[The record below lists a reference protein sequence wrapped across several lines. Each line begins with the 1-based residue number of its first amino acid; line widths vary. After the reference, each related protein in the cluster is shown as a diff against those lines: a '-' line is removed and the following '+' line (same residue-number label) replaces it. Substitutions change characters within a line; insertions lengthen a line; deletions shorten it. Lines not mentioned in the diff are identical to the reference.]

1 MIQYLK
7 QNYKRERNLSLFLCV
22 KDYIELYLYFMK
34 YNVSYDIINL
44 SYISQVI
51 YLLIN
56 IWLYRIKDEYICKF
70 KEDYMVK
77 RIEPDLK
84 KIGEYLT
91 LKKGVNFIIPEYQRA
106 YSWEV
111 KQCDKLW
118 QDIEDFILVGAE
130 DPYFFGTI
138 IISCEDNDNKLNLID
153 GQQRTTTFILLFK
166 ALLICLEEAIE
177 DTKTYDNPE
186 KLKRTLSMKRDKLL
200 KILYKAE
207 DDEVYDIIE
216 DFYNHDKED
225 MLNNLSI
232 NELYKDELSII
243 LNSKTIAEAEKKV
256 TTIKYKQKDN
266 KYTNFFRNF
275 KYFYNKL
282 KDLSPEDLNIFADN
296 VLDKTEIIE
305 IRSWNVE
312 QAITMFNSLNSAG
325 MPLLDADIIS
335 AQLYSKAVNE
345 KDDFINNWSEL
356 KKIVSDLEK
365 SNVVNIDD
373 ILKQYMYI
381 KRAIDKEYISE
392 GQSVDVSTPGIRR
405 YYTDL
410 NKKLLEDPL
419 RLTSRFL
426 KIAKIWDRIKDYS
439 IVQLAFK
446 FNENIKVYLISYL
459 YRFEVDEISEKLVSD
474 FMNHLLK
481 IFVVLELVDT
491 GFSSARFKSF
501 LFGLNTKLVD
511 KNIDLQNIQ
520 YEIKTHIEKNWN
532 KADLKERVLDYTKN
546 PLVYLDEYIYCKKE
560 GRKFILPEKYEIE
573 HIMPRSGR
581 NIEQIREDAGL
592 NKKEEFLDIV
602 NKLGNKILLEDN
614 INRSL
619 SNEWF
624 RSKIQSSIK
633 EKAGYKDSVFCLPV
647 KIAEK
652 YEDRDKPKWT
662 VEDIN
667 NRNEVIAENI
677 MEFIFE

>member
-1 MIQYLK
+1 
-7 QNYKRERNLSLFLCV
+7 
-22 KDYIELYLYFMK
+22 MK

-243 LNSKTIAEAEKKV
+243 LNSKTFAEAEKKV

-345 KDDFINNWSEL
+345 KEDFINNWSEL

-581 NIEQIREDAGL
+581 NIEQIREDAEL

-633 EKAGYKDSVFCLPV
+633 EKAGYKDSMFCLPV

>member
-1 MIQYLK
+1 MA
-7 QNYKRERNLSLFLCV
+7 
-22 KDYIELYLYFMK
+22 
-34 YNVSYDIINL
+34 
-44 SYISQVI
+44 
-51 YLLIN
+51 
-56 IWLYRIKDEYICKF
+56 
-70 KEDYMVK
+70 K

-84 KIGEYLT
+84 KIGEYLS
-91 LKKGVNFIIPEYQRA
+91 LDKGVEFVIPEYQRA

-118 QDIEDFILVGAE
+118 QDIEDFILNGSE

-138 IISCEDNDNKLNLID
+138 IISCEDKDKKLNLID

-186 KLKRTLSMKRDKLL
+186 KLKRTLGMKRDRLL
-200 KILYKAE
+200 KILYKVK
-207 DDEVYDIIE
+207 DDEVYDILE
-216 DFYNHDKED
+216 DFYNHDKEE
-225 MLNNLSI
+225 MLKNLSI
-232 NELYKDELSII
+232 NELYKDELSNI
-243 LNSKTIAEAEKKV
+243 LNSKTFVEAEKKV
-256 TTIKYKQKDN
+256 ATIKYKQKDN

-275 KYFYNKL
+275 KFFYNKL
-282 KDLSPEDLNIFADN
+282 KSLSPEDLNIFADN

-335 AQLYSKAVNE
+335 AQLYSNAVNE
-345 KDDFINNWSEL
+345 KEDFINNWSEL

-392 GQSVDVSTPGIRR
+392 GKSVDVSTPGIRR

-419 RLTSRFL
+419 RITSRFL

-439 IVQLAFK
+439 VVQLAFK
-446 FNENIKVYLISYL
+446 FNENIKVYLVSYL

-474 FMNHLLK
+474 FMNYLLK

-511 KNIDLQNIQ
+511 KNVELQNIK
-520 YEIKTHIEKNWN
+520 YEIKAHIEKNWN
-532 KADLKERVLDYTKN
+532 RADLNERVLDYTKN
-546 PLVYLDEYIYCKKE
+546 PLVYLDEYIYCKRE

-592 NKKEEFLDIV
+592 SKKEEFLDIV

-619 SNEWF
+619 GNEWF

-633 EKAGYKDSVFCLPV
+633 EKAGYKDSLFCLPV

-652 YEDRDKPKWT
+652 YEDDDMPKWT

-677 MEFIFE
+677 IDFIFEQ

>member
-1 MIQYLK
+1 MA
-7 QNYKRERNLSLFLCV
+7 
-22 KDYIELYLYFMK
+22 
-34 YNVSYDIINL
+34 
-44 SYISQVI
+44 
-51 YLLIN
+51 
-56 IWLYRIKDEYICKF
+56 
-70 KEDYMVK
+70 K

-91 LKKGVNFIIPEYQRA
+91 LKKGVSFIIPEYQRA

-111 KQCDKLW
+111 KQCDKFW
-118 QDIEDFILVGAE
+118 QDIEDFILAGAE

-138 IISCEDNDNKLNLID
+138 IISCEDKDNKLNLID

-186 KLKRTLSMKRDKLL
+186 KLKRTLGMKRDRLL

-243 LNSKTIAEAEKKV
+243 LNSKTFAEAEKKV

-335 AQLYSKAVNE
+335 AQLYSNAVNE
-345 KDDFINNWSEL
+345 KEDFINNWSEL

-365 SNVVNIDD
+365 SNVVNIDG

-474 FMNHLLK
+474 FMNYLLK

-511 KNIDLQNIQ
+511 ENIDPQNIQ

-560 GRKFILPEKYEIE
+560 GSKFILPEKYEIE

-619 SNEWF
+619 GNEWF

-633 EKAGYKDSVFCLPV
+633 EKAGYKDSMFCLPV

-652 YEDRDKPKWT
+652 YEDDDMPRWT

-677 MEFIFE
+677 MDFIFE

>member
-1 MIQYLK
+1 MA
-7 QNYKRERNLSLFLCV
+7 
-22 KDYIELYLYFMK
+22 
-34 YNVSYDIINL
+34 
-44 SYISQVI
+44 
-51 YLLIN
+51 
-56 IWLYRIKDEYICKF
+56 
-70 KEDYMVK
+70 K

-84 KIGEYLT
+84 KIGEYLS
-91 LKKGVNFIIPEYQRA
+91 LDKGVSFIIPEYQRA

-118 QDIEDFILVGAE
+118 QDIEDFILAGAE

-138 IISCEDNDNKLNLID
+138 IISCEDKDKKLNLID

-186 KLKRTLSMKRDKLL
+186 KLKRTLGMKRDRLL

-243 LNSKTIAEAEKKV
+243 LNSKTFAEAEKKV

-345 KDDFINNWSEL
+345 KEDFINNWSEL

-474 FMNHLLK
+474 FMNHLLR

-511 KNIDLQNIQ
+511 ENIDLQNIQ

-560 GRKFILPEKYEIE
+560 DSKFILPEKYEIE

-619 SNEWF
+619 GNEWF

-652 YEDRDKPKWT
+652 YEDDDMPRWT

-677 MEFIFE
+677 MDFIFE

>member
-1 MIQYLK
+1 MA
-7 QNYKRERNLSLFLCV
+7 
-22 KDYIELYLYFMK
+22 
-34 YNVSYDIINL
+34 
-44 SYISQVI
+44 
-51 YLLIN
+51 
-56 IWLYRIKDEYICKF
+56 
-70 KEDYMVK
+70 K

-118 QDIEDFILVGAE
+118 QDIEDFILAGAE

-138 IISCEDNDNKLNLID
+138 IISCEDKDNKLNLID

-186 KLKRTLSMKRDKLL
+186 KLKRTLGMKRDRLL

-243 LNSKTIAEAEKKV
+243 LNSKTFAEAEKKV

-335 AQLYSKAVNE
+335 AQLYSNAVNE
-345 KDDFINNWSEL
+345 KEDFINNWSEL

-474 FMNHLLK
+474 FMNHLLR

-511 KNIDLQNIQ
+511 ENIDLQNIQ

-560 GRKFILPEKYEIE
+560 DSKFILPEKYEIE

-619 SNEWF
+619 GNEWF

-652 YEDRDKPKWT
+652 YEDDDMPKWT

-677 MEFIFE
+677 MDFIFEQ

>member
-1 MIQYLK
+1 
-7 QNYKRERNLSLFLCV
+7 
-22 KDYIELYLYFMK
+22 
-34 YNVSYDIINL
+34 
-44 SYISQVI
+44 
-51 YLLIN
+51 
-56 IWLYRIKDEYICKF
+56 
-70 KEDYMVK
+70 MVK

-243 LNSKTIAEAEKKV
+243 LNSKTFAESEKKV

-345 KDDFINNWSEL
+345 KEDFINNWSEL

-365 SNVVNIDD
+365 NNVVNIDD

-459 YRFEVDEISEKLVSD
+459 YRFEVDEISEKLVLD

-677 MEFIFE
+677 MDFIFE

>member
-1 MIQYLK
+1 MA
-7 QNYKRERNLSLFLCV
+7 
-22 KDYIELYLYFMK
+22 
-34 YNVSYDIINL
+34 
-44 SYISQVI
+44 
-51 YLLIN
+51 
-56 IWLYRIKDEYICKF
+56 
-70 KEDYMVK
+70 K

-118 QDIEDFILVGAE
+118 QDIEDFILAGAE

-138 IISCEDNDNKLNLID
+138 IISCEDKDNKLNLID

-186 KLKRTLSMKRDKLL
+186 KLKRTLGMKRDRLL

-243 LNSKTIAEAEKKV
+243 LNSKTFAEAEKKV

-335 AQLYSKAVNE
+335 AQLYSNAVNE
-345 KDDFINNWSEL
+345 KEDFINNWSEL

-426 KIAKIWDRIKDYS
+426 KIAKIWDRIKYYS

-474 FMNHLLK
+474 FMNNLLK

-511 KNIDLQNIQ
+511 ENIDLQNIQ

-560 GRKFILPEKYEIE
+560 DSKFILPEKYEIE

-619 SNEWF
+619 GNEWF

-652 YEDRDKPKWT
+652 YEDDDMPKWT

-677 MEFIFE
+677 MDFIFE

>member
-1 MIQYLK
+1 MA
-7 QNYKRERNLSLFLCV
+7 
-22 KDYIELYLYFMK
+22 
-34 YNVSYDIINL
+34 
-44 SYISQVI
+44 
-51 YLLIN
+51 
-56 IWLYRIKDEYICKF
+56 
-70 KEDYMVK
+70 K

-84 KIGEYLT
+84 KIGEYLS
-91 LKKGVNFIIPEYQRA
+91 LDKGVSFIIPEYQRA

-118 QDIEDFILVGAE
+118 QDIEDFILAGAE

-138 IISCEDNDNKLNLID
+138 IISCEDKDKKLNLID

-186 KLKRTLSMKRDKLL
+186 KLKRTLGMKRDRLL

-243 LNSKTIAEAEKKV
+243 LNSKTFAEAEKKV

-335 AQLYSKAVNE
+335 AQLYSNAVNE
-345 KDDFINNWSEL
+345 KEDFINNWSEL

-419 RLTSRFL
+419 RLTSKFL

-474 FMNHLLK
+474 FMNYLLK

-511 KNIDLQNIQ
+511 ENIDPQNIQ

-560 GRKFILPEKYEIE
+560 GSKFILPEKYEIE

-619 SNEWF
+619 GNEWF

-633 EKAGYKDSVFCLPV
+633 EKAGYKDSMFCLPV

-652 YEDRDKPKWT
+652 YEDDDMPRWT

-677 MEFIFE
+677 MDFIFE

>member
-1 MIQYLK
+1 
-7 QNYKRERNLSLFLCV
+7 
-22 KDYIELYLYFMK
+22 MK

-243 LNSKTIAEAEKKV
+243 LNSKTFAEAEKKV

-345 KDDFINNWSEL
+345 KEDFINNWSEL

-677 MEFIFE
+677 MDFIFE

>member
-1 MIQYLK
+1 
-7 QNYKRERNLSLFLCV
+7 
-22 KDYIELYLYFMK
+22 MK

-56 IWLYRIKDEYICKF
+56 IWLYRIKDEYICKL

-243 LNSKTIAEAEKKV
+243 LNSKTFAEAEKKV

-345 KDDFINNWSEL
+345 KEDFINNWSEL

-365 SNVVNIDD
+365 NNVVNIDD

>member
-1 MIQYLK
+1 
-7 QNYKRERNLSLFLCV
+7 
-22 KDYIELYLYFMK
+22 MK

-56 IWLYRIKDEYICKF
+56 IWIYRIKDEYICKL

-243 LNSKTIAEAEKKV
+243 LNSKTFAEAEKKV

-501 LFGLNTKLVD
+501 LFGLNTKFVD

-619 SNEWF
+619 GNEWF

-633 EKAGYKDSVFCLPV
+633 EKAGYKDSMFCLPL

>member
-1 MIQYLK
+1 MA
-7 QNYKRERNLSLFLCV
+7 
-22 KDYIELYLYFMK
+22 
-34 YNVSYDIINL
+34 
-44 SYISQVI
+44 
-51 YLLIN
+51 
-56 IWLYRIKDEYICKF
+56 
-70 KEDYMVK
+70 K

-91 LKKGVNFIIPEYQRA
+91 LKKGVSFIIPEYQRA

-118 QDIEDFILVGAE
+118 QDIEDFILAGAE

-138 IISCEDNDNKLNLID
+138 IISCEDKDNKLNLID

-186 KLKRTLSMKRDKLL
+186 KLKRTLGMKRDRLL

-243 LNSKTIAEAEKKV
+243 LNSKTFAEAEKKV
-256 TTIKYKQKDN
+256 KTIKYKQKDN

-345 KDDFINNWSEL
+345 KEDFINNWSEL

-419 RLTSRFL
+419 RLTSKFL

-474 FMNHLLK
+474 FMNYLLK
-481 IFVVLELVDT
+481 IFVALELVDT

-511 KNIDLQNIQ
+511 ENIDPQNIQ

-560 GRKFILPEKYEIE
+560 GSKFILPEKYEIE

-619 SNEWF
+619 GNEWF

-633 EKAGYKDSVFCLPV
+633 EKAGYKDSMFCLPV

-652 YEDRDKPKWT
+652 YEDDDMPRWT

-677 MEFIFE
+677 MDFIFE

>member
-1 MIQYLK
+1 
-7 QNYKRERNLSLFLCV
+7 
-22 KDYIELYLYFMK
+22 MK

-345 KDDFINNWSEL
+345 KEDFINNWSEL

>member
-1 MIQYLK
+1 
-7 QNYKRERNLSLFLCV
+7 
-22 KDYIELYLYFMK
+22 MK

>member
-1 MIQYLK
+1 
-7 QNYKRERNLSLFLCV
+7 
-22 KDYIELYLYFMK
+22 MK

-56 IWLYRIKDEYICKF
+56 IWLYRIKDEYICKL

-177 DTKTYDNPE
+177 DTKTYNNPE

-243 LNSKTIAEAEKKV
+243 LNSKTFAEAEKKV

-345 KDDFINNWSEL
+345 KEDFINNWSEL

-501 LFGLNTKLVD
+501 LFGLNTKFVD

-619 SNEWF
+619 GNEWF

-633 EKAGYKDSVFCLPV
+633 EKAGYKDSMFCLPL

>member
-1 MIQYLK
+1 
-7 QNYKRERNLSLFLCV
+7 
-22 KDYIELYLYFMK
+22 MK

-345 KDDFINNWSEL
+345 KEDFINNWSEL

-520 YEIKTHIEKNWN
+520 YEIKTHIGKNWN

-546 PLVYLDEYIYCKKE
+546 PLVYLDEYIYCKIG

-592 NKKEEFLDIV
+592 NKKEEFLNIV

-619 SNEWF
+619 GNEWF

-633 EKAGYKDSVFCLPV
+633 EKAGYKDSMFCLPV

-677 MEFIFE
+677 VEFIFE

>member
-1 MIQYLK
+1 MA
-7 QNYKRERNLSLFLCV
+7 
-22 KDYIELYLYFMK
+22 
-34 YNVSYDIINL
+34 
-44 SYISQVI
+44 
-51 YLLIN
+51 
-56 IWLYRIKDEYICKF
+56 
-70 KEDYMVK
+70 K

-118 QDIEDFILVGAE
+118 QDIEDFILAGAE

-138 IISCEDNDNKLNLID
+138 IISCEDKDKKLNLID

-186 KLKRTLSMKRDKLL
+186 KLKRTLGMKRDRLL

-243 LNSKTIAEAEKKV
+243 LNSKTFAEAEKKV

-335 AQLYSKAVNE
+335 AQLYSNAVNE
-345 KDDFINNWSEL
+345 KEDFINNWSEL

-365 SNVVNIDD
+365 SNVVNIDG

-474 FMNHLLK
+474 FMNYLLK

-511 KNIDLQNIQ
+511 ENIDPQNIQ

-560 GRKFILPEKYEIE
+560 GSKFILPEKYEIE

-619 SNEWF
+619 GNEWF

-633 EKAGYKDSVFCLPV
+633 EKAGYKDSMFCLPV

-652 YEDRDKPKWT
+652 YEDDDMPRWT

-677 MEFIFE
+677 MDFIFE

>member
-1 MIQYLK
+1 
-7 QNYKRERNLSLFLCV
+7 
-22 KDYIELYLYFMK
+22 
-34 YNVSYDIINL
+34 
-44 SYISQVI
+44 
-51 YLLIN
+51 
-56 IWLYRIKDEYICKF
+56 
-70 KEDYMVK
+70 MVK

-138 IISCEDNDNKLNLID
+138 IISCEYNDNKLNLID

-243 LNSKTIAEAEKKV
+243 LNSKTFAEAEKKV

-345 KDDFINNWSEL
+345 KEDFINNWSEL

-426 KIAKIWDRIKDYS
+426 KIAKIWDRI
-439 IVQLAFK
+439 
-446 FNENIKVYLISYL
+446 NIPRPSRGFFSCGPKGL
-459 YRFEVDEISEKLVSD
+459 Y
-474 FMNHLLK
+474 
-481 IFVVLELVDT
+481 
-491 GFSSARFKSF
+491 
-501 LFGLNTKLVD
+501 
-511 KNIDLQNIQ
+511 
-520 YEIKTHIEKNWN
+520 Y
-532 KADLKERVLDYTKN
+532 
-546 PLVYLDEYIYCKKE
+546 
-560 GRKFILPEKYEIE
+560 
-573 HIMPRSGR
+573 
-581 NIEQIREDAGL
+581 
-592 NKKEEFLDIV
+592 
-602 NKLGNKILLEDN
+602 
-614 INRSL
+614 
-619 SNEWF
+619 
-624 RSKIQSSIK
+624 
-633 EKAGYKDSVFCLPV
+633 
-647 KIAEK
+647 
-652 YEDRDKPKWT
+652 
-662 VEDIN
+662 
-667 NRNEVIAENI
+667 
-677 MEFIFE
+677 